1 MRSACRPAQRRPSH
15 GKPNGSAGARSTT
28 CTVSVAIVASRW
40 LTEDVTSITMRAGPG
55 YPYAQVWVPAGRPFA
70 ALEPMTA
77 ATNSLVDGTA
87 PLVEPGDA
95 FTARFTL
102 AVGEPQW

>member
-1 MRSACRPAQRRPSH
+1 MRSACQPAEPRPSH
-15 GKPNGSAGARSTT
+15 GKPNGSAVARSTI
-28 CTVSVAIVASRW
+28 CTFSVAIVASRCVA
-40 LTEDVTSITMRAGPG
+40 EAGTSITMRAGPG

-87 PLVEPGDA
+87 PLVAPGDA
-95 FTARFTL
+95 YAARFTL
-102 AVGEPQW
+102 SVGEPQW